1 MLLPIMT
8 TPITSSSTTMIATL
22 FSTSHS
28 RSLSNGPR
36 IRVGATRWAT
46 TGTATVDVAIA
57 VNTTMTTAARPLL
70 NPASPTMRPAERASN
85 RFFGTTADSSRPSR
99 HSAKLRPMGG
109 PW

>member
-8 TPITSSSTTMIATL
+8 TPITSRSTTMIATL

-36 IRVGATRWAT
+36 IRAGATRWAT

-57 VNTTMTTAARPLL
+57 VNTTMTTAARPLPKPGL
-70 NPASPTMRPAERASN
+70 SDDETGRKS
-85 RFFGTTADSSRPSR
+85 
-99 HSAKLRPMGG
+99 KQQVLRDHRRQQ
-109 PW
+109 